1 MSQKQVG
8 RDQGFAEKYGAVQSR
23 DARFDGQFI
32 FAVSST
38 GIYCRPSC
46 PARTPKPENIIFYP
60 TSAAAHE
67 AGYRA
72 CKRCLPEATPG
83 SPQWNVR
90 QDLAGRAMRLIRD
103 GAMLDGGVEAL
114 SARLGYS
121 SRHIHREVTAQL
133 GAGPLALDRAHRA
146 QTARSLLTST
156 DLAVS
161 DVAFASGFTSIR
173 QFNQTLREIFDAA
186 PGQIRARRGTQAT
199 STTVTAAAEQP
210 GDGPRLT
217 LQLRLPVREPFDAVG
232 VFGFLAQR
240 AVDGVEVAELGESR
254 LAFARTLQLKH
265 GPGALQLDAVADGSS
280 WRVGLRCELTSLAD
294 APAVVSAA
302 RRVLDVDADPVAIDA
317 ALSQDPV
324 LAPLVAATPGVRV
337 PGTADA
343 HEYLIRAIIGQQ
355 ISVAAA
361 RTHLSRLSTDLGT
374 AYASSIPGLDR
385 LFPTAD
391 QILTG
396 VPEPPGA
403 GHKLDPQRP
412 LRLPARS
419 IRTVRRAAH
428 ALTCGELDLHPGA
441 EPDALAEQ
449 LTGMQGIGQW
459 TASYLRLR
467 TLGHPDTWMPGD
479 VALAAG
485 AKNLQLIDPQ
495 LSPSATHRTL
505 AARAERWSPWRS
517 YAAMHLW
524 KAAAARP
531 RRGSEKGPM
540 R

>member
-1 MSQKQVG
+1 
-8 RDQGFAEKYGAVQSR
+8 
-23 DARFDGQFI
+23 
-32 FAVSST
+32 
-38 GIYCRPSC
+38 
-46 PARTPKPENIIFYP
+46 
-60 TSAAAHE
+60 AAHE

-361 RTHLSRLSTDLGT
+361 RTHLSRLSTELGT

-403 GHKLDPQRP
+403 GHQLDPQRP

-495 LSPSATHRTL
+495 LSPSAAHRTL

>member
-1 MSQKQVG
+1 M
-8 RDQGFAEKYGAVQSR
+8 QSR

-38 GIYCRPSC
+38 GIYCHP
-46 PARTPKPENIIFYP
+46 PARRGPQAGEHHLLSHLSG
-60 TSAAAHE
+60 SAPRP
-67 AGYRA
+67 GYRA
-72 CKRCLPEATPG
+72 LQALPAG
-83 SPQWNVR
+83 GDAGDSPQWNVR

-133 GAGPLALDRAHRA
+133 GAGPLALDRAHPP

-173 QFNQTLREIFDAA
+173 QFNQTLREIFDTA

-280 WRVGLRCELTSLAD
+280 WRVGLRCELTSLTD

-317 ALSQDPV
+317 RCP
-324 LAPLVAATPGVRV
+324 
-337 PGTADA
+337 
-343 HEYLIRAIIGQQ
+343 
-355 ISVAAA
+355 
-361 RTHLSRLSTDLGT
+361 RTR
-374 AYASSIPGLDR
+374 
-385 LFPTAD
+385 
-391 QILTG
+391 
-396 VPEPPGA
+396 
-403 GHKLDPQRP
+403 
-412 LRLPARS
+412 
-419 IRTVRRAAH
+419 
-428 ALTCGELDLHPGA
+428 C
-441 EPDALAEQ
+441 
-449 LTGMQGIGQW
+449 W
-459 TASYLRLR
+459 
-467 TLGHPDTWMPGD
+467 
-479 VALAAG
+479 
-485 AKNLQLIDPQ
+485 
-495 LSPSATHRTL
+495 
-505 AARAERWSPWRS
+505 
-517 YAAMHLW
+517 HLW
-524 KAAAARP
+524 WRP
-531 RRGSEKGPM
+531 HPVSGYRAPPTPTST
-540 R
+540 